1 MGNIR
6 HTFTSP
12 LRHDHTCHLLYSTY
26 SKYEEDWSSYPHT
39 HYFTELFFVLSGSG
53 SFLVEDET
61 FPIAK
66 HDLIVINPNI
76 TQYNIFQPRRPAGIY
91 CTGCGWSEFCH

>member
-53 SFLVEDET
+53 SFLVKT
-61 FPIAK
+61 KPFRSQSTI
-66 HDLIVINPNI
+66 
-76 TQYNIFQPRRPAGIY
+76 
-91 CTGCGWSEFCH
+91 

>member
-66 HDLIVINPNI
+66 HDLIVIIRISPTPKNPASKIRWNI
-76 TQYNIFQPRRPAGIY
+76 SY
-91 CTGCGWSEFCH
+91 WV

>member
-66 HDLIVINPNI
+66 HDLIVINAN
-76 TQYNIFQPRRPAGIY
+76 FWRGRPSRVVLLTAVRI
-91 CTGCGWSEFCH
+91 CPMK